1 MRHALQTHQTLQ
13 QPVRARLV
21 TPHYRQ
27 LAIRP
32 TLRYSA
38 ADPFAV
44 RIDFPAHVSDDERG
58 ATWTFARSLLEE
70 GLGGSGTAGIG
81 DVRIEPLGRSRTVV
95 EFHTPHGMAAIRFG
109 TASLRRFLQRSY
121 AVVEP
126 GREDLGPELEHGLM
140 SLLDGV

>member
-1 MRHALQTHQTLQ
+1 MRLTVE

-21 TPHYRQ
+21 SPGFPD
-27 LAIRP
+27 LPIRP

-38 ADPFAV
+38 TEPFAV
-44 RIDFPAHVSDDERG
+44 RIDFPAHVSEDERG

-70 GLGGSGTAGIG
+70 GLDAAAGIG
-81 DVRIEPLGRSRTVV
+81 DVRIEPCGRSRTII
-95 EFHTPHGMAAIRFG
+95 EFHAPHGMAAIRFAA
-109 TASLRRFLQRSY
+109 ASLRRFLQRSY

-126 GREDLGPELEHGLM
+126 GRERLGPELDHGLL

>member
-1 MRHALQTHQTLQ
+1 MRRTLE

-21 TPHYRQ
+21 TPGYPQ
-27 LAIRP
+27 LPIRP

-38 ADPFAV
+38 TEPFAV
-44 RIDFPAHVSDDERG
+44 RIDFPAHVSDDQRG
-58 ATWTFARSLLEE
+58 VTWTFARSLLEE
-70 GLGGSGTAGIG
+70 GLDGAAGIG
-81 DVRIEPLGRSRTVV
+81 DVRIVPRGRSRTVV
-95 EFHTPHGMAAIRFG
+95 EFHAPHGMAAIRFG

-126 GREDLGPELEHGLM
+126 GREDLGQELDHCLM

>member
-1 MRHALQTHQTLQ
+1 MHPAPALE

-21 TPHYRQ
+21 TPGFPE

-38 ADPFAV
+38 AEPFAV
-44 RIDFPAHVSDDERG
+44 HIAFPAHVSADEAG
-58 ATWTFARSLLEE
+58 VTWTFARSLLEE
-70 GLGGSGTAGIG
+70 GLDTAAGTG
-81 DVRIEPLGRSRTVV
+81 DVRIRPCGRSRTTV
-95 EFHTPHGMAAIRFG
+95 EFHAPHGMAEVRFG
-109 TASLRRFLQRSY
+109 TASLRRFVLRTY

-126 GREDLGPELEHGLM
+126 GAEDLGPELDLGLM

>member
-1 MRHALQTHQTLQ
+1 MRLALE

-21 TPHYRQ
+21 TPDYPE
-27 LAIRP
+27 LGIRP

-44 RIDFPAHVSDDERG
+44 HVDFPADVSADEEG
-58 ATWTFARSLLEE
+58 VTWTFARALLEE
-70 GLGGSGTAGIG
+70 GLDTAAGIG
-81 DVRIEPLGRSRTVV
+81 DVRIQPCGRSRTVI
-95 EFHTPHGMAAIRFG
+95 EFRTPHCIAVIRFG

-126 GREDLGPELEHGLM
+126 GREDLGPEPDHGLM

>member
-1 MRHALQTHQTLQ
+1 MRHTLQTLQ

-21 TPHYRQ
+21 TPGYPT
-27 LAIRP
+27 LPIRP
-32 TLRYSA
+32 VLRYSA
-38 ADPFAV
+38 AEPFAV

-70 GLGGSGTAGIG
+70 GLDGGSVAGIG
-81 DVRIEPLGRSRTVV
+81 DVRVVPCGRSRTVV
-95 EFHTPHGMAAIRFG
+95 EFRAPHGMAAIRFG

-121 AVVEP
+121 GVVEP
-126 GREDLGPELEHGLM
+126 GTEDLGPELDHCLM

>member
-1 MRHALQTHQTLQ
+1 MRRILE

-21 TPHYRQ
+21 TPDSAQRP
-27 LAIRP
+27 IRP
-32 TLRYSA
+32 TLRYRA

-44 RIDFPAHVSDDERG
+44 HIDFPAHVSADEDG
-58 ATWTFARSLLEE
+58 VTWTFARSLLEE
-70 GLGGSGTAGIG
+70 GVGGAAGIG
-81 DVRIEPLGRSRTVV
+81 DVRIRPYGRSRTVV
-95 EFHTPHGMAAIRFG
+95 EFHAPHGMAAIRFG

-126 GREDLGPELEHGLM
+126 GREELGPELDHGLM